1 MASKGSGSD
10 AETDTD
16 TFGNIGVVLAG
27 GCVAVLVGG
36 FGVVVVVVAVVAV
49 VEVVVVVGV
58 VGGGPVSKH
67 GAKSQKELASLF
79 TQILYS
85 RSRLPYTG
93 KR

>member
-1 MASKGSGSD
+1 M
-10 AETDTD
+10 
-16 TFGNIGVVLAG
+16 VLAG

-36 FGVVVVVVAVVAV
+36 FGVVVVVAAVVAV
-49 VEVVVVVGV
+49 VEVVVGV

-79 TQILYS
+79 TQIRYS
-85 RSRLPYTG
+85 RSGLPYTG